1 MPHTIHLAAIKVNPG
16 RCMDSRLN
24 CRQLLEAI
32 GAILK
37 SDGLRATSQNGN
49 YQDSINAPLSCTHD
63 DEAAFQD
70 EGDPLGDVALAPD
83 SSGHILL
90 AIDKVSHQLFVC
102 THIADYDLHQLCKIV
117 QAIQSSPQHKQ
128 AWMNQL
134 KTSPHRCNR
143 PNNEKALMLILDV
156 KTRWS
161 STHQMLRALHHI
173 TLIY

>member
-24 CRQLLEAI
+24 CRQLLEVI

-37 SDGLRATSQNGN
+37 SNGLRATSQNGN
-49 YQDSINAPLSCTHD
+49 YQDSINAPLSRTHNNKV
-63 DEAAFQD
+63 AFQD

-161 STHQMLRALHHI
+161 STHQMLRVLHHI